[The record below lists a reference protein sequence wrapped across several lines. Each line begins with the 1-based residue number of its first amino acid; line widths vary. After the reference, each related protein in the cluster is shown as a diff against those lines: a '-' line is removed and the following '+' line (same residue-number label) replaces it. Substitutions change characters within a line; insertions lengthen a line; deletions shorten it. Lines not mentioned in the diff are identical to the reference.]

1 MKSIYPATA
10 FVCFFLFAL
19 LCYPKAML
27 DASASSANLWFST
40 VLPSLFPFLTAA
52 GILFRLGAAEKMGRL
67 LQPVMKPIF
76 RLSGICAFPL
86 FLGLLSGYPMGAKMT
101 ALLYEERKI
110 TKAEAQKVL
119 AFCNCPGA
127 LFLIGTV
134 GTGFFGSPAW
144 GYAFFTCAIL
154 GTLLTGILVRFLPS
168 PSIPATS
175 FSSQTKKEGFSSL
188 FSSAISD
195 ALTTVV
201 QIGGYI
207 IFFGVLTESF
217 RQTGVFALLGRF
229 LHILPV
235 SSDFIAAIGSGL
247 MEMTNGAHL
256 LSQAPDS
263 AKLCL
268 TSALFLVSFGG
279 ISILGQ
285 TLDILRSVPIS
296 SAKYVLSKLCNA
308 LCSCL
313 VFLLTFPFWENI
325 AAKQALPVLSLQSTA
340 CTETAYLPVFVLLGI
355 FLLSAAIKRKA

>member
-27 DASASSANLWFST
+27 AASASSAELWFST

-52 GILFRLGAAEKMGRL
+52 GILFRLGAAEKMGHL
-67 LQPVMKPIF
+67 LQPIMKPLF
-76 RLSGICAFPL
+76 HLSGICAFPL

-101 ALLYEERKI
+101 VLLYEEKKI
-110 TKAEAQKVL
+110 TAKEAQKIL
-119 AFCNCPGA
+119 AFCNNPGP

-134 GTGFFGSPAW
+134 GTGFFGSPIW
-144 GYAFFTCAIL
+144 GYSFFVCATV
-154 GTLLTGILVRFLPS
+154 GALLTGLLLRFSPAPAYPS
-168 PSIPATS
+168 AS
-175 FSSQTKKEGFSSL
+175 FSTQTKKEGFSSL

-207 IFFGVLTESF
+207 IFFGVLTEAL
-217 RQTGVFALLGRF
+217 RQTGIFSLLGKV

-235 SSDFIAAIGSGL
+235 STEYLTAMGSGF

-256 LSQAPDS
+256 LSQTKDS
-263 AKLCL
+263 PLLCL
-268 TSALFLVSFGG
+268 ASTLFLVSFGG

-285 TLDILRSVPIS
+285 TLDILRPLPIS
-296 SAKYVLSKLCNA
+296 TIKYVLSKLCNA

-313 VFLLTFPFWENI
+313 TFLLTFPFWER
-325 AAKQALPVLSLQSTA
+325 AAEKAVPTLFLQEASYCDA
-340 CTETAYLPVFVLLGI
+340 AMMMPVFLLLGI
-355 FLLSAAIKRKA
+355 FILSSVRLWK